1 MQKDLNENMKTMKI
15 NDVLQR
21 NVYIFS
27 RLDLTLVKCFGT
39 VTKNFYIPT
48 CASMLFTPGCG
59 NKGQI
64 FKY

>member
-27 RLDLTLVKCFGT
+27 RLDLTGE
-39 VTKNFYIPT
+39 
-48 CASMLFTPGCG
+48 MLWNS
-59 NKGQI
+59 NKELLRTYLCIHAVHPWLWKQRADI
-64 FKY
+64 